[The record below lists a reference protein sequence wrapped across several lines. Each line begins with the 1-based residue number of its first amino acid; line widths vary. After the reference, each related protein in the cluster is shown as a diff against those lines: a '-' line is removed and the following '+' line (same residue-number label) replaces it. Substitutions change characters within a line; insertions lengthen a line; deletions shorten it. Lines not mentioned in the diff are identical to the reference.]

1 MNTELYTGAGWPS
14 DRKNALKTLAG
25 KVSTEY
31 DFTFDNDDDDDDD
44 DKEQQEHTRYSL
56 SL

>member
-44 DKEQQEHTRYSL
+44 KEQQEHTRYSL